1 MASDTVTPTL
11 PAAGSAPMSPEDAV
25 YPLAFVDPEGQPLNG
40 ANKYIQHFEKGSAA
54 AGKCFLV
61 GHHV

>member
-1 MASDTVTPTL
+1 
-11 PAAGSAPMSPEDAV
+11 MSPEDAV
-25 YPLAFVDPEGQPLNG
+25 YPLAFVDAEGRPLNG
-40 ANKYIQHFEKGSAA
+40 ANKCILLSKRAA

>member
-1 MASDTVTPTL
+1 MC
-11 PAAGSAPMSPEDAV
+11 PEDAV
-25 YPLAFVDPEGQPLNG
+25 YPLAFVDPEGRPPNG

-54 AGKCFLV
+54 AGKCFVV